1 MREVRVFAPA
11 TVSNIGCGY
20 DVFGMALKGPG
31 DVVSARFAE
40 GKGVVSVS
48 VSGDGGRVPADPARN
63 CAAVAAQAVMDRLP
77 GGRGTAPTS
86 APPGA
91 PRVGVAL
98 EVRKGLPLASGLGGS
113 AASAVAGAVA
123 ADALLGGG
131 LDRTALLECAMTGER
146 HGSGATHADNVAPA
160 LAGGFVL
167 VPPGEPLRIVQLPT
181 PAELVA
187 AVVRPHMEVETAKAR
202 ALLGDA
208 IALSAG
214 IRQWGNAAG
223 LVAGLYAEDWELL
236 GRCIEDAVA
245 EPARAQLVPGFEEAK
260 RRALE
265 AGAVGAGLSGS
276 GPSVFAF
283 CRGRS
288 AARSA
293 AGAMADAFRD
303 EAGVDADVI
312 VSPPSPVGARVLGTA
327 ARSGAPSGAAQTAG
341 DASAELPPAGAAS
354 AGAPPASAGAVAGG

>member
-11 TVSNIGCGY
+11 TVSNIGCGF
-20 DVFGMALKGPG
+20 DVFGMALDGPG
-31 DVVSARFAE
+31 DMVSARVAE
-40 GKGVVSVS
+40 GEGVVSVS
-48 VSGDGGRVPADPARN
+48 VSGDGGRVPTDPARN
-63 CAAVAAQAVMDRLP
+63 CAAVAAQAVLDRL
-77 GGRGTAPTS
+77 GGE
-86 APPGA
+86 
-91 PRVGVAL
+91 RVGVAL
-98 EVRKGLPLASGLGGS
+98 DVRKGLPLASGLGGS
-113 AASAVAGAVA
+113 AASAAAGAVA
-123 ADALLGGG
+123 TDALLGGG
-131 LDRTALLECAMTGER
+131 LDRTALLECAMAGER
-146 HGSGATHADNVAPA
+146 QGSGATHADNVAPA

-167 VPPGEPLRIVQLPT
+167 VPPGEPLRIVHLPT
-181 PAELVA
+181 PADLVA

-214 IRQWGNAAG
+214 IQQWGNAAG

-245 EPARAQLVPGFEEAK
+245 EPARAQLVPGFETAK

-288 AARSA
+288 AARNA
-293 AGAMADAFRD
+293 ARAMADAFRD

-312 VSPPSPVGARVLGTA
+312 VSPPSPVGARVVETA
-327 ARSGAPSGAAQTAG
+327 ASSG
-341 DASAELPPAGAAS
+341 SATPDGAAS
-354 AGAPPASAGAVAGG
+354 AESSTTGAAAAESPPASAGAAAGR

>member
-1 MREVRVFAPA
+1 MKEVRVFAPA
-11 TVSNIGCGY
+11 TVSNIGCGF
-20 DVFGMALKGPG
+20 DVFGMALEGPG
-31 DVVSARFAE
+31 DMVSARVAE
-40 GKGVVSVS
+40 GEGVVSVT
-48 VSGDGGRVPADPARN
+48 VSGDGGRVPTDPARN
-63 CAAVAAQAVMDRLP
+63 CAAVAAQAVLDRL
-77 GGRGTAPTS
+77 GGERGSEPTA
-86 APPGA
+86 A
-91 PRVGVAL
+91 PRDGPPSPSVGVAL
-98 EVRKGLPLASGLGGS
+98 DVRKGLPLASGLGGS
-113 AASAVAGAVA
+113 AASAAAGAVA
-123 ADALLGGG
+123 TDALLGGG
-131 LDRTALLECAMTGER
+131 LDRTALLECAMAGER
-146 HGSGATHADNVAPA
+146 QGSGATHADNVAPA

-181 PAELVA
+181 PADLVA

-214 IRQWGNAAG
+214 IQQWGNAAG

-236 GRCIEDAVA
+236 GRCIDDAVA
-245 EPARAQLVPGFEEAK
+245 EPARAQLVPGFETAK

-288 AARSA
+288 AARNA
-293 AGAMADAFRD
+293 ARAMADAFRD

-312 VSPPSPVGARVLGTA
+312 VSPPSPVGARVLETA
-327 ARSGAPSGAAQTAG
+327 ASSG
-341 DASAELPPAGAAS
+341 PATPDGAAS
-354 AGAPPASAGAVAGG
+354 AEPPASAGAAAGR